1 MQWVPA
7 APIFSM
13 KSSSSSLSQPISKK
27 LKKPEQVGKK
37 IPFESLKAV
46 FATLVNAF
54 VNSAFK
60 FGENHTILQ
69 GNFAPVDEI
78 GEAVVISNIEGQI
91 PMDFPEGIRFGKTNK
106 DNGNTSI
113 FQHGKKVYTVAEDHL
128 PYEINIA
135 NLDTY
140 GSWDING
147 TWNRPFT
154 SHPKVAPQTGEL
166 IIMGSDVKKPYYVLG
181 VISGKYIIL
190 TFIHFE
196 KDKESRIGVMA
207 RYGDAESIIWFQVQN
222 HCTFHLINSF
232 EDGDEVVVRGC
243 RTTGSFIPG
252 PSYKTDEYQWYQR
265 AYRYTSIE
273 SEGFD
278 PSVDSAIF
286 PRPYEW
292 RLNLKTQKVTEAFL
306 TGTEYAMDF
315 PTMNSNF
322 LGYKNKY
329 AYTQV
334 LDSAVSSKSGMPN
347 FKMFAKLSFDEKEK
361 GNGQFIKEEYHRLEE
376 GTFCSGLQFVGKP
389 GGVDEDDGWLVCY
402 VHDER
407 RNVSQVYLV
416 DARKFSEEPIAK
428 ITLPQRVPCGF
439 HASFIPKDSFS

>member
-1 MQWVPA
+1 MESCASVFTIKSNMRGVPA
-7 APIFSM
+7 APNFSM
-13 KSSSSSLSQPISKK
+13 KSSSSSLSFKPISKK
-27 LKKPEQVGKK
+27 LEKAEQVGKK
-37 IPFESLKAV
+37 IPFESIKAA

-60 FGENHTILQ
+60 FGENQMILQ

-91 PMDFPEGIRFGKTNK
+91 PMNFPEGVYIRNGPNFMNKNRTVAKSLLGTVKMLWVQGEGMLHATYFEKNQGRNWKVSYKNRYLEADTIEIEKKNKSSFLPTIYGHPPAVLASVFLNNIRFGKTNK

-166 IIMGSDVKKPYYVLG
+166 VIMGSDVKKPYYVLG
-181 VISGKYIIL
+181 VISADGRKLIHKADLKFERPVLIHELGVTEQYNIIMQYPL
-190 TFIHFE
+190 EFGMQKLWETSKFIHFE
-196 KDKESRIGVMA
+196 KDKESKIGVMP

-252 PSYKTDEYQWYQR
+252 PSYKTDEYQWYQEH
-265 AYRYTSIE
+265 TSTL
-273 SEGFD
+273 
-278 PSVDSAIF
+278 A
-286 PRPYEW
+286 
-292 RLNLKTQKVTEAFL
+292 LNQKVLIRPWTA
-306 TGTEYAMDF
+306 
-315 PTMNSNF
+315 
-322 LGYKNKY
+322 
-329 AYTQV
+329 
-334 LDSAVSSKSGMPN
+334 
-347 FKMFAKLSFDEKEK
+347 
-361 GNGQFIKEEYHRLEE
+361 
-376 GTFCSGLQFVGKP
+376 
-389 GGVDEDDGWLVCY
+389 
-402 VHDER
+402 
-407 RNVSQVYLV
+407 
-416 DARKFSEEPIAK
+416 
-428 ITLPQRVPCGF
+428 
-439 HASFIPKDSFS
+439 

>member
-1 MQWVPA
+1 MESCASVFTIKSNMRGVPA
-7 APIFSM
+7 AAPNFSM
-13 KSSSSSLSQPISKK
+13 KSSSSSLSFKPISKK
-27 LKKPEQVGKK
+27 LEKPEQVGKN
-37 IPFESLKAV
+37 IPFESIKAA

-54 VNSAFK
+54 VNSAFE
-60 FGENHTILQ
+60 FGENQMILQ

-91 PMDFPEGIRFGKTNK
+91 PMNFPEG
-106 DNGNTSI
+106 
-113 FQHGKKVYTVAEDHL
+113 
-128 PYEINIA
+128 
-135 NLDTY
+135 
-140 GSWDING
+140 
-147 TWNRPFT
+147 
-154 SHPKVAPQTGEL
+154 VAPQTGEL

-181 VISGKYIIL
+181 VISADGRKL
-190 TFIHFE
+190 IHKADLKFE
-196 KDKESRIGVMA
+196 RPV
-207 RYGDAESIIWFQVQN
+207 
-222 HCTFHLINSF
+222 LIH
-232 EDGDEVVVRGC
+232 DLGVVVRGC

-252 PSYKTDEYQWYQR
+252 PSYKTDEYEWYQR
-265 AYRYTSIE
+265 AYQYTSIE

-278 PSVDSAIF
+278 PSVDGVIF

-292 RLNLKTQKVTEAFL
+292 RLNLKTQQATEAFL

-315 PTMNSNF
+315 PTMNTNF
-322 LGYKNKY
+322 LGSKNKY

-347 FKMFAKLSFDEKEK
+347 FKMFAKLSFDENEK
-361 GNGQFIKEEYHRLEE
+361 GNGQFVKEEYHRLEE

-407 RNVSQVYLV
+407 RNVSQVYIV
-416 DARKFSEEPIAK
+416 DAKKFSEEAVAK

-439 HASFIPKDSFS
+439 HATFISKDCIS